1 MKLKRLTKTWYDI
14 FFFNLI
20 TAKHYF
26 FHVQGVLSLRYR
38 SHDFCSEETRS
49 SRAARWATTSRS
61 GPRRGGRSSCQ
72 APTRSRAPRHSPSVW
87 TLAAASPGST
97 SSGKIS
103 SERDTDPPQP
113 SWSKMLNIFSN
124 FRLRPLIWVQLG
136 SNFRPWSEWDKKFTN
151 ACYLQFKGGQ
161 IILHCCNALHHTKFK
176 IQIQKRTEVNRCI
189 LLLVEHVESLN
200 FIYCLYAKW
209 YHLSTYLKCSIE
221 WISSV
226 IFSNVLSENVNQVK
240 CKLFMVYLR
249 SFQICKYN
257 NNFSK

>member
-1 MKLKRLTKTWYDI
+1 MIYFFQFDNCKT
-14 FFFNLI
+14 L
-20 TAKHYF
+20 YF

-38 SHDFCSEETRS
+38 SHDFCSEETKS

-87 TLAAASPGST
+87 TRAAASPGST

-113 SWSKMLNIFSN
+113 SWSKMLNVFSIFRSSS
-124 FRLRPLIWVQLG
+124 LIWVQLG

-209 YHLSTYLKCSIE
+209 YYLLI
-221 WISSV
+221 
-226 IFSNVLSENVNQVK
+226 
-240 CKLFMVYLR
+240 
-249 SFQICKYN
+249 
-257 NNFSK
+257 